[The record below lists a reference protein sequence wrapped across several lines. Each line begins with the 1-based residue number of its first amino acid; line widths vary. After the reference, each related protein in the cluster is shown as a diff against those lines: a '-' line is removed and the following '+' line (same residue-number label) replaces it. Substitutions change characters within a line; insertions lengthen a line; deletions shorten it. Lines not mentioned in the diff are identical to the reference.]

1 MFSIGDIVTQK
12 SFRTSIMSDL
22 IKQELNMGLVGI
34 IMEIHVEVNL
44 TNDEIFH
51 NMAIVCWSNGQVEKL
66 PEIYLEKIEDNS

>member
-1 MFSIGDIVTQK
+1 
-12 SFRTSIMSDL
+12 MSDL

>member
-66 PEIYLEKIEDNS
+66 PEIYFEKIEDNS